1 MYLKRILITLFL
13 GFITAIVSYAQEQ
26 DTTFK
31 QSSGLKE
38 ALLTPIKDVS
48 HVGKSLT
55 NFSEKEWKGL
65 YIAGTSTL
73 QFMLF
78 FDKPID
84 QWIKKRPQS
93 VAGVVWRDIARLGH
107 TYDDLT
113 PDRFTV
119 LLAGSML
126 TGGLILNDD
135 YALRTAG
142 MLVETQLLTTFTTSL
157 FKHSFGRKRPY
168 STDNPMEFD
177 PFTFDEI
184 RVYIDFPRGKDPR
197 NSFISGHTSGIFA
210 MMTIISKRY
219 DYWYV
224 KIPAYTYATSV
235 AINRMNNPSH
245 WASDVI
251 FGAVVGYFIGDKI
264 SERERITQLEKKMGM
279 NIIPKITEHGL
290 GIELRF

>member
-1 MYLKRILITLFL
+1 MI
-13 GFITAIVSYAQEQ
+13 GFAQEQ

-31 QSSGLKE
+31 EKSTLEE
-38 ALLTPIKDVS
+38 AILTPVKDVAY
-48 HVGKSLT
+48 VGKSLS

-84 QWIKKRPQS
+84 QWIKKRPKS
-93 VAGVVWRDIARLGH
+93 VAGVIWRDIARIGH

-113 PDRFTV
+113 PDRFTII
-119 LLAGSML
+119 LAGGLLSS
-126 TGGLILNDD
+126 GLIQKDD
-135 YALRTAG
+135 YALRTAS
-142 MLVETQLLTTFTTSL
+142 MVIETQLLTSFTTSL
-157 FKHSFGRKRPY
+157 FKHGFGRKRPY
-168 STDNPMEFD
+168 VTNNPLEFD

-197 NSFISGHTSGIFA
+197 NSFVSGHTSGIFA
-210 MMTIISKRY
+210 MMTVLSNRY
-219 DYWYV
+219 DHWYV

-251 FGAVVGYFIGDKI
+251 FGAVVGYFIGNKI
-264 SERERITQLEKKMGM
+264 SERGHINQLEKKMGM
-279 NIIPKITEHGL
+279 NIIPKITEQGL